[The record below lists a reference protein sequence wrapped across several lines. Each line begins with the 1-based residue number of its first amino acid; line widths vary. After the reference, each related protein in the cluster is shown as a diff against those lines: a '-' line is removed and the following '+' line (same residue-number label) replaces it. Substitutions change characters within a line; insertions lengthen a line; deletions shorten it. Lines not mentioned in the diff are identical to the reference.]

1 MQIRDGRSEDI
12 DTIERDYWK
21 HIEKLNVTP
30 GKKTVLAK
38 EFSQDYGVDEL
49 RALVGK
55 WERGPRIESLFN
67 RVSRRTEIYV
77 LLTDMR
83 PCLNAADVA
92 QCRERSRSPA
102 EMRVVGVCPD
112 KAGPLPLL
120 PQVNCGFPQRKKI
133 ARGKRERSRKRR
145 KQAKDVHD
153 SSSIGQKRMRRSVPN
168 TEIDQEALARMFRQK
183 RRKLLSLK
191 SRSKM
196 VKVDK
201 GKEREDRA
209 QQKVKEKE
217 REAQRKELKKK
228 QREEKREEQMQTEIE
243 RKERNKR
250 EGNRR
255 EET

>member
-1 MQIRDGRSEDI
+1 MRRFRLGRWVQIRDGRSEDI

-83 PCLNAADVA
+83 PCLNAAVVA
-92 QCRERSRSPA
+92 QSRERSRSPA
-102 EMRVVGVCPD
+102 EMRVVRVCPD

-120 PQVNCGFPQRKKI
+120 PQVNCGFPRRKNV
-133 ARGKRERSRKRR
+133 ARGKRERSRKRRR

-153 SSSIGQKRMRRSVPN
+153 SSSIGQK
-168 TEIDQEALARMFRQK
+168 
-183 RRKLLSLK
+183 
-191 SRSKM
+191 
-196 VKVDK
+196 
-201 GKEREDRA
+201 
-209 QQKVKEKE
+209 
-217 REAQRKELKKK
+217 KKA
-228 QREEKREEQMQTEIE
+228 TLCA
-243 RKERNKR
+243 
-250 EGNRR
+250 
-255 EET
+255 